1 MARIHGR
8 HGSVE
13 IVDSSPAIVLG
24 SLNHWTGNFARD
36 YVEVTA
42 FGDEEKQWVPG
53 LPNREGTLAGFYNLD
68 VASPASGDS
77 VPLFEAAEGDT
88 PVTLKLVPS
97 TLEPTHFWS
106 GLAYLDTSIDVAV
119 NGAVTLSGNWKGA
132 GPWTRV

>member
-1 MARIHGR
+1 MRIHGR

-13 IVDSSPAIVLG
+13 ITDSSPAVVLG

-42 FGDEEKQWVPG
+42 FGDTEKQWVPG
-53 LPNREGTLAGFYNLD
+53 LQNREGTLAGFYDLD
-68 VASPASGDS
+68 VASPASGPS

-88 PVTLKLVPS
+88 PVTLKLIPS
-97 TLEPTHFWS
+97 TLDPTHFWT
-106 GLAYLDTSIDVAV
+106 GPAYLDVSIDVAV

-132 GPWTRV
+132 GAWTRQ